1 MGIIWFPMR
10 NGEGQSSLTVATGR
24 LKNKESTV
32 YVVGKL
38 IVAVSNNRWLSFDD
52 RSFFRKK
59 L

>member
-1 MGIIWFPMR
+1 MVS
-10 NGEGQSSLTVATGR
+10 NTETTGR

-52 RSFFRKK
+52 RSFVRKK